1 MNTGVT
7 TRASRDTAL
16 KTLIRSPLPRALQPP
31 VAMCSLPL
39 RRALDAH
46 RRRDGARR
54 QHHLRRELFEAAL
67 HRHVDEAAAVLAV
80 ADDEAGDELLVD
92 LRLKLDVLRAGK
104 LLELLRDEELL
115 LVLELDGARD
125 RRHLRLRDLAVEL
138 LEGLEDRLN
147 GVNALLVNEKAKEV
161 QGEGVELRLLGDLR
175 QDVLLR
181 LAFEDGVGEELERLR
196 GLAQERF
203 NEFKFIVYQADEYS

>member
-16 KTLIRSPLPRALQPP
+16 RTLIRSPLPRALQPP

-54 QHHLRRELFEAAL
+54 RHHLRRELFEAAL
-67 HRHVDEAAAVLAV
+67 HRH
-80 ADDEAGDELLVD
+80 GDELLVD

-196 GLAQERF
+196 GLAQER
-203 NEFKFIVYQADEYS
+203 